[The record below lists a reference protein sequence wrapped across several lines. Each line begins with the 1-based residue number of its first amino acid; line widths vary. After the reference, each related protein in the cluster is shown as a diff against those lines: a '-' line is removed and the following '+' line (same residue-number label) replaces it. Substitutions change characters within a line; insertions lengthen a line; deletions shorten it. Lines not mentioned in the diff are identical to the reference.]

1 MIQALLAGVI
11 AALTALGSFYGVAVW
26 AAAKEGKSV
35 EAQVFVPLKE
45 MKTDVISVPMIHKGE
60 VQGYVLARFAWLV
73 DEKKLKKLSVDP
85 TTIITDEAF
94 RIIYASPI
102 TDFRH
107 IEKYDL
113 ASLTK
118 RLKEAVNRRLGGELV
133 HDVLVESINYVA
145 RSEIRY
151 KGLKQ

>member
-1 MIQALLAGVI
+1 MIQALLAGI
-11 AALTALGSFYGVAVW
+11 WAALVALGSFYGVAVW

-35 EAQVFVPLKE
+35 ETRVFVPLKE
-45 MKTDVISVPMIHKGE
+45 MKTDVISVPMIHKGK

-73 DEKKLKKLSVDP
+73 NEKKLKGLAIDP
-85 TTIITDEAF
+85 ASIITDEAF
-94 RIIYASPI
+94 RIIYARPI
-102 TDFRH
+102 TDFQH

-118 RLKEAVNRRLGGELV
+118 RLKDAVNRRLGDDLV